1 MSSIIQLTQL
11 QLILAGLQA
20 GRKIRYKLFSSYWYV
35 RFRWMSFGVINLN
48 KTLQIL
54 RFVLNLTNS
63 VIFSRTKLLYVGHAD
78 KNSFFYKPFKST
90 GEPFT
95 ANNWIGGLLTNFKRL
110 WRVYHF
116 TKIGRLFSSK
126 LLDLTVYDILRRL
139 PGMVFLDSLS
149 SFSIPLN
156 EASKLRIPVV
166 SLVDVDYF
174 DGHLVYAIPGNS
186 SSFYSSY
193 FLLNLL
199 SVQIILAK
207 IRLVLQFG
215 KTKGIFLLYKAKE
228 YAFKHDLNKFSY
240 SFIRNHVRYKRNL
253 RYKRKVVKTLYKSL
267 RKNFYK
273 QRFVKKFRYKNRKFF
288 KSKKN
293 LFF

>member
-1 MSSIIQLTQL
+1 MYSIVKLTQL

-20 GRKIRYKLFSSYWYV
+20 GRKIRYKLFTSYWYV

-54 RFVLNLTNS
+54 RFVLNLVNS
-63 VIFSRTKLLYVGHAD
+63 VIFSRNKLLYVGHAP
-78 KNSFFYKPFKST
+78 KTSVFYKSFKST

-95 ANNWIGGLLTNFKRL
+95 ANNWVGGLLTNFKRL

-116 TKIGRLFSSK
+116 TKIGRLSSSK
-126 LLDLTVYDILRRL
+126 VLDLSVYDVLRRL
-139 PGMVFLDSLS
+139 PGMVFLDSLVS
-149 SFSIPLN
+149 PVIPLN

-174 DGHLVYAIPGNS
+174 NGHLVYAIPGNS

-199 SVQIILAK
+199 SLQIILAK

-215 KTKGIFLLYKAKE
+215 KAKGIYLLYKNKANLRHD
-228 YAFKHDLNKFSY
+228 FKNLRY
-240 SFIRNHVRYKRNL
+240 SFIRNHVRLKRPLKYKGKNI
-253 RYKRKVVKTLYKSL
+253 KSL
-267 RKNFYK
+267 YRVLRKDFYK
-273 QRFVKKFRYKNRKFF
+273 QRFVKKYRHSFKKFSKFNRNKL
-288 KSKKN
+288 S
-293 LFF
+293 